1 MRKFKLRL
9 KSSILRLFVVSLL
22 LVAHYFAA
30 AQTVLQRNDT
40 IFVDNKAVFV
50 IKTEKSY
57 FSVLNLGMNKKCCLS
72 AKIKNDTCNY
82 TFYIKNEVINGQ
94 KNAVIASGI
103 FLTNKTEIFIA
114 ALAREVHID
123 AEGNWNETEM
133 SIFINKYTPLP
144 ASTNLKSNLKSASDA
159 GRDKLNSIFGR

>member
-1 MRKFKLRL
+1 MKTN
-9 KSSILRLFVVSLL
+9 KSRLFIALL
-22 LVAHYFAA
+22 LLATPYFAA

-40 IFVDNKAVFV
+40 IFVGNRAVFV
-50 IKTEKSY
+50 IKTEKDY

-82 TFYIKNEVINGQ
+82 IFYIKNEVINGQ

-103 FLTNKTEIFIA
+103 FLANKTEIFIA
-114 ALAREVHID
+114 ALAREVNID
-123 AEGNWNETEM
+123 IEGNWTEAQI
-133 SIFINKYTPLP
+133 SPFINKYTPVA
-144 ASTNLKSNLKSASDA
+144 ASTNLKSASDA